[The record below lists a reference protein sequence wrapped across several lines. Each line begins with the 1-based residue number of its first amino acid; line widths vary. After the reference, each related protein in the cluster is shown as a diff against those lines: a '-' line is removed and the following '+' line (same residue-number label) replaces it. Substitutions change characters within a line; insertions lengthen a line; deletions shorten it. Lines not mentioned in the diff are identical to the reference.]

1 MIKVILSDIEKELW
15 NGEAKKVII
24 STNDGE
30 ISVLRGHE
38 PLMTTVS
45 VGQVIIEKINEEGSG
60 EDKNNRDI
68 FSVYNGVVNIE
79 NEKGQTRVVILVENT
94 ENLKDFDEQVLKEA
108 VEAAK
113 KANEEK
119 QDPDFNLDSGIL
131 RDMNKLKL
139 SRRYR

>member
-1 MIKVILSDIEKELW
+1 MIKVILSDTEKELW
-15 NGEAKKVII
+15 NDEAKKVVI

-30 ISVLRGHE
+30 IAVLRGHE
-38 PLMTTVS
+38 PLMTTIS
-45 VGQVIIEKINEEGSG
+45 AGQVIIEKINEEGSA
-60 EDKNNRDI
+60 EDKINRDI

-94 ENLKDFDEQVLKEA
+94 ENLKDFDEQILKDA

-119 QDPDFNLDSGIL
+119 QDVDFNLDSGIL